1 MMMTLY
7 IRVGVGYADGH
18 GDDDDEK
25 CTCVANGPIIFIV
38 YLL

>member
-1 MMMTLY
+1 MMMTLN
-7 IRVGVGYADGH
+7 IGVVDG
-18 GDDDDEK
+18 DDEK